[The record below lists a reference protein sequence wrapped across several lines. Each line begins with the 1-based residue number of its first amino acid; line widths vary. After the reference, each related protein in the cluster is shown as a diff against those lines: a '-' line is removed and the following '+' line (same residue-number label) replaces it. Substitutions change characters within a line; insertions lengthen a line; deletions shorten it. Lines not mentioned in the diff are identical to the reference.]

1 MTLSIEPGS
10 LEIGQNIV
18 VDKIDSSTNTL
29 SLNWK
34 TGSQGV
40 SLGTSVEL
48 AVGFYNG
55 SHFSF
60 IETVKG

>member
-1 MTLSIEPGS
+1 MTLDVGVGN
-10 LEIGQNIV
+10 LEIGQTVV
-18 VDKIDSSTNTL
+18 VDKIDSSVNTL
-29 SLNWK
+29 SINWK